1 MQKDFCNSIGH
12 QRPNEAIDFESALTS
27 TPGIT
32 LHRTERR
39 DGTTTDSRA
48 LQNKI
53 KRTNHR
59 GLKGMRVLW
68 ERSYRMQ
75 CAVPG
80 QDDTINSLN
89 FVFIRVL

>member
-1 MQKDFCNSIGH
+1 
-12 QRPNEAIDFESALTS
+12 
-27 TPGIT
+27 
-32 LHRTERR
+32 
-39 DGTTTDSRA
+39 
-48 LQNKI
+48 
-53 KRTNHR
+53 
-59 GLKGMRVLW
+59 MRVLW